1 MNRITSNSIIM
12 KISISKVTKEEL
24 TKMGV
29 FKWPIWTCEISE
41 FPWTYSEKESCYI
54 LDGEIEVK
62 TEEGI
67 VNIRPGDFV
76 IFPKGLTCKWTVA
89 KPVRKH
95 YYFG

>member
-1 MNRITSNSIIM
+1 M
-12 KISISKVTKEEL
+12 KISINRVTKEEL
-24 TKMGV
+24 IKIGV
-29 FKWPIWTCEISE
+29 FNWPIWTCEVSE

-62 TEEGI
+62 TDEEI

-76 IFPKGLTCKWTVA
+76 IFPKGLSCTWTVS

-95 YYFG
+95 YSFG

>member
-1 MNRITSNSIIM
+1 MNRITLNSIIM
-12 KISISKVTKEEL
+12 GISISKVTKEEL

-62 TEEGI
+62 TEEEI

-76 IFPKGLTCKWTVA
+76 IFPKGLSCRWTVS

-95 YYFG
+95 YFFG

>member
-62 TEEGI
+62 TLEEYGTP
-67 VNIRPGDFV
+67 NF
-76 IFPKGLTCKWTVA
+76 
-89 KPVRKH
+89 
-95 YYFG
+95 